1 MILWWGFDVLL
12 REQMGGGFAEKWSK
26 VKCVP
31 EDSYMVCYF
40 FLWMSYHTNNS
51 M

>member
-40 FLWMSYHTNNS
+40 FS
-51 M
+51 MDELSHQ